1 VRQPALA
8 RPSARFGVVET
19 AKNNSVRA
27 FREKP
32 VDSEGWV
39 NAGFFVMEP
48 DFLKYIKSSDTILER
63 EPLEQVAKDGQLMAY
78 RHEGFWK
85 CMDMK
90 KDVQDLNKMWDDNQA
105 PWRFD
110 AKLKAP
116 ASATA

>member
-1 VRQPALA
+1 LSQKITIATA
-8 RPSARFGVVET
+8 SSAE
-19 AKNNSVRA
+19 
-27 FREKP
+27 
-32 VDSEGWV
+32 
-39 NAGFFVMEP
+39 
-48 DFLKYIKSSDTILER
+48 Y
-63 EPLEQVAKDGQLMAY
+63 QLMAY

-116 ASATA
+116 APAMT

>member
-1 VRQPALA
+1 MA

-19 AKNNSVRA
+19 TKTNSVRA

-63 EPLEQVAKDGQLMAY
+63 EPLEQAAKDGQLMAY

-116 ASATA
+116 APATT